1 MQKLIKWFNSNKN
14 VVAVTLF
21 LISLVLSCFN
31 LFARLHN
38 APLTCVTFV
47 ILGCGLEIMIYDD
60 MKKREKNED

>member
-1 MQKLIKWFNSNKN
+1 MKKIKEWFKSNRN

-38 APLTCVTFV
+38 TPLSCVALV
-47 ILGCGLEIMIYDD
+47 ILGCGWGIMIYDI
-60 MKKREKNED
+60 KKRKKND

>member
-1 MQKLIKWFNSNKN
+1 MQKLRKWFNSNRN

-38 APLTCVTFV
+38 STLTFVTF
-47 ILGCGLEIMIYDD
+47 IISGCGWGIMIYDI
-60 MKKREKNED
+60 KKREKNED

>member
-1 MQKLIKWFNSNKN
+1 MQKLRKWFNSNRN
-14 VVAVTLF
+14 VVAVTFF

-38 APLTCVTFV
+38 TPLTCVTFV
-47 ILGCGLEIMIYDD
+47 ILGCGWGIMIYD